1 MKRFRVA
8 IPCFVAFIY
17 VTLLLANS
25 NPVQAVSVTI
35 STDQPIYPLWGV
47 GGTVRI
53 AAQNLVSN
61 VSYYFWLQKP
71 RQSTSNFTKL
81 SLTPT
86 NGAPTSTLLS
96 ISPADPPGTYL
107 LSLSRSET
115 SDTHEATAHFGV
127 VGTNARIYERTET
140 VTFAGGGF
148 VPNSTLTLA
157 INFANGTFPG
167 FPVNT
172 TAQGTGGFSYN
183 FKLPPSAQTGKLT
196 ATIRGLTYDK
206 HQLDTTNYPFVVNP
220 TTISVQTLTEPAPQV
235 ERTLQVNT
243 TYRISYADG
252 SPVTAAVNATADV
265 ILAGQRLINVP
276 LVIVN
281 STSGEWGTTWT
292 TPASAKNATYHFQF
306 NQANFTDTYGNK
318 GKGPLVISSDF
329 KVNPAKLQPLIQA
342 SQTLQRTQQSTIT
355 ISAAYPSGASVSNV
369 TQANVTVTGRGT
381 GITKLL
387 LSLNGPQVHASFKI
401 PVNATLGN
409 WTVSYRIQDP
419 WGNSG
424 TGNFTFRI
432 QPASLTFQPQIP
444 TTTQRTT
451 ALNLTNTV
459 YYPDGTT
466 LNSTVTLG
474 ISAENQTWTPQL
486 SLDSTN
492 GMWSG
497 SLYLVQ
503 NATLG
508 QYNITWAAHDPYGN
522 ARNTTYTTLV
532 VPARFS
538 FVVETNNSTVNALTN
553 LDLPVLVRYPNGSS
567 LTNDFGNV
575 TGSYENTTRYV
586 FTLPLAYNSTNGT
599 WHMIFFV
606 PAQSNATLSFNAT
619 DHFGNSAMAMD
630 VYNLKIAPVQKVVT
644 QNLIIAAVIGALI
657 PIGLLIWAI
666 ATISTRKR
674 KHHP

>member
-1 MKRFRVA
+1 MRRFRVV
-8 IPCFVAFIY
+8 IPCVVAFIY
-17 VTLLLANS
+17 VTFLLANS
-25 NPVQAVSVTI
+25 NSVQAVSVTI
-35 STDQPIYPLWGV
+35 STDQPVYPLWGI

-53 AAQNLVSN
+53 TAQNLVSN
-61 VSYYFWLQKP
+61 VSYYFWLQSPK
-71 RQSTSNFTKL
+71 QFTSNFTKL
-81 SLTPT
+81 SFTTT
-86 NGAPTSTLLS
+86 NGSPTSTLLT
-96 ISPADPPGTYL
+96 ISRTDPPGTYL

-115 SDTHEATAHFGV
+115 SDTHEAAAHFGV

-148 VPNSTLTLA
+148 VPNSTIVLA
-157 INFANGTFPG
+157 VNSGKGISPG
-167 FPVNT
+167 FPVNI

-183 FKLPPSAQTGKLT
+183 FRLPPSAETGNVN
-196 ATIRGLTYDK
+196 ATVSGLSYDK

-220 TTISVQTLTEPAPQV
+220 TTITVRPLTEPTPQV
-235 ERTLQVNT
+235 QRTLQANA
-243 TYRISYADG
+243 TYRITYADG
-252 SPVTAAVNATADV
+252 SPVTIAVNATTDV
-265 ILAGQRLINVP
+265 ILAGQKLISVP

-281 STSGEWGTTWT
+281 STSGEWRTNWT
-292 TPASAKNATYHFQF
+292 TSASAKNATYHFQF
-306 NQANFTDTYGNK
+306 NQTDFTDPYGNK
-318 GKGPLVISSDF
+318 GNGPPVTSSDF
-329 KVNPAKLQPLIQA
+329 TVTAAKLQPLIQA

-355 ISAAYPSGASVSNV
+355 ISAAYPSGTSVANV
-369 TQANVTVTGRGT
+369 TQANVTVTGRGG
-381 GITKLL
+381 GIAKLL
-387 LSLNGPQVHASFKI
+387 VSLNGSQVHVSFKI
-401 PVNATLGN
+401 TVNAALGN
-409 WTVSYRIQDP
+409 WTVSYRIRDP

-424 TGNFTFRI
+424 TGDFTFQV

-466 LNSTVTLG
+466 LNSTATLG
-474 ISAENQTWTPQL
+474 ISVGNQTWSPQL
-486 SLDSTN
+486 SFDSAN

-522 ARNTTYTTLV
+522 SKNTTYTTVV

-538 FVVETNNSTVNALTN
+538 FDIERNNSTVNALTN

-567 LTNDFGNV
+567 LTDSFGNV
-575 TGSYENTTRYV
+575 TGSYENTTGFV
-586 FTLPLAYNSTNGT
+586 FTQPLAYNATNGT
-599 WHMIFFV
+599 WHMFFFV
-606 PAQSNATLSFNAT
+606 PAQANATLSFNAT

-630 VYNLKIAPVQKVVT
+630 VYNLKIAPVQRVVT

-657 PIGLLIWAI
+657 PIALLVWAM

-674 KHHP
+674 KHRP